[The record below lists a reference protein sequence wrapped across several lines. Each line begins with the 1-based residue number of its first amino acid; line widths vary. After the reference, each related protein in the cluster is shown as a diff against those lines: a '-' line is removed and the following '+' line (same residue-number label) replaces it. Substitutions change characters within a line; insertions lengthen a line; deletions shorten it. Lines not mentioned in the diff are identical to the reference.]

1 MSVIIPL
8 ASDSDHFSFT
18 VELDEVTYGFEFL
31 WNYREGA
38 WYFSMNDA
46 AGTLLLA
53 NRKAVVAFPIVSRF
67 KREAL
72 PAGTLLFQD
81 TSRQFLDPGLTDL
94 GNRVQLIYFSAGEL

>member
-18 VELDEVTYGFEFL
+18 VELDLVTYGFEFT

-46 AGTLLLA
+46 AGTLLLS

-81 TSRQFLDPGLTDL
+81 TAKHFEDPGLTDL